1 MAGLAKFVRA
11 DARRSVVRQLEECV
25 RRYDNAP
32 NRFVMSSRL
41 AGYRSAPLGEPFA
54 HYTVQE
60 MNKTQIHCFL
70 ERWCRAV
77 EAVETPDPSPAARE
91 GTARREVD
99 SSIQAG
105 EGAPRGPPRAGN
117 PPLFRVRSP
126 RHPPPPP
133 PPPTPRPHT

>member
-1 MAGLAKFVRA
+1 MHECPREGLADLLTTKLGQGNCLILLDGLDEIVSA
-11 DARRSVVRQLEECV
+11 DDRRSVVRQIEEFV

-77 EAVETPDPSPAARE
+77 EAVDAPHPSPEAPQGPAHRE
-91 GTARREVD
+91 GDRMLPPGTR
-99 SSIQAG
+99 
-105 EGAPRGPPRAGN
+105 APPAP
-117 PPLFRVRSP
+117 
-126 RHPPPPP
+126 
-133 PPPTPRPHT
+133 

>member
-11 DARRSVVRQLEECV
+11 DARRSVVRQIEEFV

-77 EAVETPDPSPAARE
+77 EAVETPAIPPEARGGTPQRE
-91 GTARREVD
+91 GGRLMQVGKRDTGGR
-99 SSIQAG
+99 
-105 EGAPRGPPRAGN
+105 
-117 PPLFRVRSP
+117 
-126 RHPPPPP
+126 
-133 PPPTPRPHT
+133 